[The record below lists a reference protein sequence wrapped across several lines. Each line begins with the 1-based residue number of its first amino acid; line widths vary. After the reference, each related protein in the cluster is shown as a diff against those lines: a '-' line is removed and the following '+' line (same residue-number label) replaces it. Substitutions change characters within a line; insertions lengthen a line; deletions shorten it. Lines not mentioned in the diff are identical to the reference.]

1 MINQRQYYQYPLAL
15 IFLSILCCTTTYF
28 NLVVNVNA
36 YDWTC
41 NFFCYNNGICR
52 HGHGKFGS
60 YTGQEPTLDDLPFE
74 KEFHDNG
81 MYCTCPVGYT
91 GLQCEIKYVVCGRDD
106 HTCFNGSACV
116 KEHASNTGEVYYRCE
131 CDANESIMSAP
142 YAHNYCE
149 HISTVFCEKSD
160 GFTHSTS
167 SCSNGG
173 KCREHLANSNTK
185 HVGCDCPDGWEGDHC
200 EMQIKNLGSLTT
212 NLLREVEENFTVGE
226 IVGIIIGVCIG
237 MGLLFYFKRNIL
249 NNNKINKRKKRSR
262 RRGRNKGLELSSSSA
277 TNADDGGPNDTRD
290 II

>member
-1 MINQRQYYQYPLAL
+1 
-15 IFLSILCCTTTYF
+15 
-28 NLVVNVNA
+28 
-36 YDWTC
+36 
-41 NFFCYNNGICR
+41 
-52 HGHGKFGS
+52 
-60 YTGQEPTLDDLPFE
+60 
-74 KEFHDNG
+74 
-81 MYCTCPVGYT
+81 
-91 GLQCEIKYVVCGRDD
+91 
-106 HTCFNGSACV
+106 
-116 KEHASNTGEVYYRCE
+116 
-131 CDANESIMSAP
+131 MSAP